1 MTMTVTMPIT
11 TNFKKG
17 KCYYY
22 HCYNSLVVSSLLL
35 LSCIIVSS
43 QCFVPFKL
51 FVLQNKRHRDHH
63 EIVVPAFQKTAMVKN
78 YNKNMKTSSLLLSSW
93 HDYSRDPRDD
103 ASLEIPD
110 MDDVD
115 ILLGERVKCKK
126 RKMFDE
132 ADDLREILK
141 TEYGVYVDD
150 RSRVFFRDADLLK
163 RGGDGRASNA
173 DDPFFADRDVSR
185 PKSRSSKRN
194 VRDFGPKG
202 HDYDRASNEFSEECI
217 FTESEIDDMLA
228 ERLQAKLSR
237 DFRTAD
243 SIQEKLWDGG
253 VAVHDGQKL
262 WRADGVSFGASN
274 GPKAGTERGSRADRN
289 RPYEISELSQE
300 LEDPD
305 DVKFVVDMVERR
317 REAKADREYDLAD
330 DIRDDLRERLN
341 IEIDDRLRQWSV
353 GGKFNYDKLDEQR
366 LPQRTLIEYT
376 ESEASTGVIDSSER
390 ELIINM
396 VRQRSEAKGVRDFR
410 TADSIRHRL
419 EEEHNVA
426 IDDRSKTWSVG
437 GDFGGNDNRLTR
449 DEYKFDGD
457 VDSLSISEK
466 AVQMIEQ
473 LLIKR
478 LKAKKNRDYE
488 EADLIR
494 DKLRKM
500 ANIGIDD
507 RQKIWFFEGSQ
518 NKDSISNNKVEDGS
532 NYDDLR
538 FASQEDDD
546 NYIKLTEKVPPEVFA
561 VDQYKKCTDVPS
573 VPEENYIQERLD
585 RMLEAEKDGD
595 YSTGYAI
602 VSMALFT

>member
-1 MTMTVTMPIT
+1 MTMTMTMPIT
-11 TNFKKG
+11 TNLRKG
-17 KCYYY
+17 KYYYY
-22 HCYNSLVVSSLLL
+22 HCYNSLVVSSLFL
-35 LSCIIVSS
+35 LSCIIISS
-43 QCFVPFKL
+43 QCFVPSKL

-63 EIVVPAFQKTAMVKN
+63 EIVVPAFQKTTMVKN
-78 YNKNMKTSSLLLSSW
+78 HDKNVKTSSLLMSSC

-132 ADDLREILK
+132 ADDLREVLK

-150 RSRVFFRDADLLK
+150 RSRVFFRNADLLK
-163 RGGDGRASNA
+163 RRGNGRDSNA
-173 DDPFFADRDVSR
+173 DGDRDESR
-185 PKSRSSKRN
+185 PRSRSSNRN

-228 ERLQAKLSR
+228 QRLQAKLSR

-262 WRADGVSFGASN
+262 WRADGVSFGAST
-274 GPKAGTERGSRADRN
+274 GPKVGTERGSRADRN
-289 RPYEISELSQE
+289 RPYEMSELSQE

-353 GGKFNYDKLDEQR
+353 GGEFNYDKLDEQHR
-366 LPQRTLIEYT
+366 PQRTLIEYT
-376 ESEASTGVIDSSER
+376 ESEASTGVTDSSEH

-396 VRQRSEAKGVRDFR
+396 VRQRSEAKAVRDFR

-437 GDFGGNDNRLTR
+437 GDFGGHNKRLTTE
-449 DEYKFDGD
+449 EYKFDGD
-457 VDSLSISEK
+457 VESLSISEK

-473 LLIKR
+473 LLVKR
-478 LKAKKNRDYE
+478 LKAKKNRDYV
-488 EADLIR
+488 EADSIR

-507 RQKIWFFEGSQ
+507 SQKIWFFEGSL
-518 NKDSISNNKVEDGS
+518 NKDSISNNKVEDDS
-532 NYDDLR
+532 NNDGLA

-546 NYIKLTEKVPPEVFA
+546 NYIKFTEKVPPEVFA
-561 VDQYKKCTDVPS
+561 VDRYKKRTDVPS
-573 VPEENYIQERLD
+573 VPEENFIQERLD

-602 VSMALFT
+602 VSLALFS